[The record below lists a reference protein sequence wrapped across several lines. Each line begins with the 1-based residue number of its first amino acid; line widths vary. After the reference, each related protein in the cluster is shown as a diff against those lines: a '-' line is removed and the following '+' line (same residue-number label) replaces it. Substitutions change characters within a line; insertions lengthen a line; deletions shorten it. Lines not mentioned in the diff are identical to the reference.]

1 MMPFIEITY
10 ILIPICTSIKYCS
23 IGIGIYA
30 KGFSGPLETGWGGQM
45 VVSGKF
51 YTDHFYVNNEL

>member
-10 ILIPICTSIKYCS
+10 ILIPICTSIKYFS

-30 KGFSGPLETGWGGQM
+30 KGYSGPFGDWMG
-45 VVSGKF
+45 VGKWW
-51 YTDHFYVNNEL
+51 